1 MIKFALFAKTAKAMA
16 FIFVNVSLMF
26 SHCVKVPVQTA
37 VAEPTVQAVAE
48 PTVSA
53 VAEPTVQG
61 VASPV
66 IFDENGNMIE
76 DGEEDLCSSEGINY
90 PENDKQETAIPD
102 GMDDP
107 TEDTESDEDIEEVK
121 LVDGKLVPV
130 SEIKDNELVA
140 EPDTDDEEDLCSSE
154 GINYPENDKQETAIP
169 DGMEDPTEDTE
180 SEEDTQ
186 EVKIVDGKIIPVSD
200 ASDNELI
207 AVPDTEEGVRV
218 HAIGTALSFD
228 RDGNVY
234 EDGEVKV
241 GAVASPVIFDE
252 NGNVIKDNE
261 EDLCSSEGI
270 NYPENDKQETA
281 IPDGMDDPTED
292 TESETDI
299 ELVKVEDTDDAE

>member
-26 SHCVKVPVQTA
+26 SHCVKVPVQT
-37 VAEPTVQAVAE
+37 AVAE

-107 TEDTESDEDIEEVK
+107 TEDTES
-121 LVDGKLVPV
+121 
-130 SEIKDNELVA
+130 
-140 EPDTDDEEDLCSSE
+140 
-154 GINYPENDKQETAIP
+154 
-169 DGMEDPTEDTE
+169 
-180 SEEDTQ
+180 
-186 EVKIVDGKIIPVSD
+186 
-200 ASDNELI
+200 
-207 AVPDTEEGVRV
+207 
-218 HAIGTALSFD
+218 
-228 RDGNVY
+228 
-234 EDGEVKV
+234 
-241 GAVASPVIFDE
+241 
-252 NGNVIKDNE
+252 
-261 EDLCSSEGI
+261 
-270 NYPENDKQETA
+270 
-281 IPDGMDDPTED
+281 
-292 TESETDI
+292 ETDI

>member
-66 IFDENGNMIE
+66 IFDENGNMSE
-76 DGEEDLCSSEGINY
+76 DG
-90 PENDKQETAIPD
+90 
-102 GMDDP
+102 
-107 TEDTESDEDIEEVK
+107 
-121 LVDGKLVPV
+121 
-130 SEIKDNELVA
+130 
-140 EPDTDDEEDLCSSE
+140 
-154 GINYPENDKQETAIP
+154 
-169 DGMEDPTEDTE
+169 
-180 SEEDTQ
+180 
-186 EVKIVDGKIIPVSD
+186 
-200 ASDNELI
+200 
-207 AVPDTEEGVRV
+207 
-218 HAIGTALSFD
+218 
-228 RDGNVY
+228 
-234 EDGEVKV
+234 
-241 GAVASPVIFDE
+241 
-252 NGNVIKDNE
+252 E